1 MSHFSPV
8 PPDEREYAK
17 NYRKELAP
25 FEAELVEV
33 SGRCK
38 EFRDHPERKDLQS
51 TLLVN
56 VQVRP
61 VGKRRLIKLTH
72 LWVLTKHVKRA
83 GVEPKRGRRLKFI
96 GSVYAYFRLGGN
108 SKQRGLLGSHDFS
121 ILPMEVV
128 AIETFKPGID
138 ARYENKDSSSDRGA
152 TVKEE
157 GGGDQMGEGTPK
169 RSRHSNRR
177 HRDDGTS
184 VKGPRDKDRK
194 SLDDQHKGTGRPR
207 RSRKSRKT
215 DSPGGPKDS
224 RDN

>member
-138 ARYENKDSSSDRGA
+138 ARYENKNSGSNRGA
-152 TVKEE
+152 TVDEK
-157 GGGDQMGEGTPK
+157 GGGDCLGERTPK
-169 RSRHSNRR
+169 RSKHSDRR
-177 HRDDGTS
+177 HRDNRTP
-184 VKGPRDKDRK
+184 VKGSRDKDRK
-194 SLDDQHKGTGRPR
+194 SVDDQPQGPSSPDRTG
-207 RSRKSRKT
+207 K
-215 DSPGGPKDS
+215 PGASNPT
-224 RDN
+224 

>member
-17 NYRKELAP
+17 NYRKELTP

-33 SGRCK
+33 SARCK

-61 VGKRRLIKLTH
+61 QGKRKVIKLSH
-72 LWVLTKHVKRA
+72 LWVLTKHIKRV

-96 GSVYAYFRLGGN
+96 GSVYAYFRLGGK
-108 SKQRGLLGSHDFS
+108 SKQRGLLGLHDFS
-121 ILPMEVV
+121 ILPMEAV
-128 AIETFKPGID
+128 AIETFKSGIN
-138 ARYENKDSSSDRGA
+138 ARYENKDGGSDIGGA
-152 TVKEE
+152 PSKET
-157 GGGDQMGEGTPK
+157 GGDRLGKSPTDGSEHIDCG
-169 RSRHSNRR
+169 HG
-177 HRDDGTS
+177 DDGNTIERS
-184 VKGPRDKDRK
+184 GDRDSK
-194 SLDDQHKGTGRPR
+194 SGDDKRQRSSRPR
-207 RSRKSRKT
+207 RSRKPRAS
-215 DSPGGPKDS
+215 DSKRSTKDS